1 MDADSS
7 RQDPPTCTM
16 IVLDHR
22 TEGKSTATV
31 VALVDLQSRWQEAS
45 TEDWSA
51 AASDI
56 KVVALTGA
64 EVLVLRAAACLVVM
78 VTTNVCRKMA
88 LAVVMF
94 SSATEKAGKGMVQ
107 QSSKD
112 RRTEGICAATLITMT
127 GLQSR
132 W

>member
-1 MDADSS
+1 
-7 RQDPPTCTM
+7 M

-94 SSATEKAGKGMVQ
+94 SSATEKMVQ